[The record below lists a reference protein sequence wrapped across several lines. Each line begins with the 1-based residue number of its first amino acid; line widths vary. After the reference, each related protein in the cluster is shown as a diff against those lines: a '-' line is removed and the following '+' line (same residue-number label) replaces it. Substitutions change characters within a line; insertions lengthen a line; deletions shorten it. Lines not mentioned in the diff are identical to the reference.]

1 MSGHTVSHSEIKTNR
16 RFLPNLQ
23 KVSFL
28 SEILGARVSMSAT
41 SRAVRTVE
49 KNGGID
55 AYLLNTGNSRLSAEA
70 VKLKK
75 RIGGAKAAKAVNAA
89 GPAKK

>member
-1 MSGHTVSHSEIKTNR
+1 MAGHSVSHSEIKTNR

-23 KVSFL
+23 SVSFM
-28 SEILGARVSMSAT
+28 SEILGARVSMSVS

-55 AYLLNTGNSRLSAEA
+55 AYLLNTGNSKLTPEA
-70 VKLKK
+70 LKLKK
-75 RIGGAKAAKAVNAA
+75 RIAGAKAAKA
-89 GPAKK
+89 AKN